1 MDHLQRERRRRP
13 VAVALA
19 VLATAATALA
29 GCGSSS
35 SSGDDAT
42 AATTS
47 SGGGP
52 LHVALL
58 QIAEAEVL
66 DSTVAAFERTLSE
79 RLAPRKVEVD
89 VENAQGD
96 SSLIQSITR
105 DVVSSDAD
113 MLAVIGTPGVIS
125 VAKAETRRPVIAIAM
140 GDPVG
145 AKVSRSLTAPGT
157 NVTGSVDFV
166 EPALVLDELLKVRPQ
181 PRTLGTIYDPGNQNS
196 DVWVKALRDAVADRP
211 GLRLEEVTIAGPG
224 DVAAAARSLA
234 QRSDAIVVGTD
245 ATVVAG
251 MPAVASA
258 ALAERV
264 PLYVVGGDPTVRG
277 VFATLGPDYPTLG
290 ARTGALAARIAEGA
304 DPATTPYVRPG
315 GVEWA
320 VNPDTLEALGLTVPQ
335 QVLAQA
341 GVR

>member
-1 MDHLQRERRRRP
+1 MDHHQRERRRRSL
-13 VAVALA
+13 AGLLA
-19 VLATAATALA
+19 VLAAALVALG

-35 SSGDDAT
+35 SDGDDAT
-42 AATTS
+42 AATAAS
-47 SGGGP
+47 ASGP
-52 LHVALL
+52 LHVELL
-58 QIAEAEVL
+58 QIAEADVL
-66 DSTVAAFERTLSE
+66 DKTVAAFEHTLRE
-79 RLAPRKVEVD
+79 RLAPRAVEVD
-89 VENAQGD
+89 VKNAQGD
-96 SSLIQSITR
+96 GSLIQSISR
-105 DVVSSDAD
+105 ELVSSDAD
-113 MLAVIGTPGVIS
+113 MLAVIGTPAVIS

-145 AKVSRSLTAPGT
+145 AKVARSLDQPGT

-166 EPALVLDELLKVRPQ
+166 APALVLDELLKVSPRP
-181 PRTLGTIYDPGNQNS
+181 RVLGTIYDPGNQNS
-196 DVWVKALRDAVADRP
+196 DVWVKALRAAVADRP

-224 DVAAAARSLA
+224 DIAAAARSLA
-234 QRSDAIVVGTD
+234 QRADAIVVGTD

-290 ARTGALAARIAEGA
+290 ARTGALAARIADGA

-320 VNPDTLEALGLTVPQ
+320 INPGTRDALGLTVPREI
-335 QVLAQA
+335 LTQA
-341 GVR
+341 DVR

>member
-1 MDHLQRERRRRP
+1 MDQLQRERRRRSL
-13 VAVALA
+13 AVALA
-19 VLATAATALA
+19 VLAAALVALA

-35 SSGDDAT
+35 SESDDAT
-42 AATTS
+42 AATAPS
-47 SGGGP
+47 ADGP

-66 DSTVAAFERTLSE
+66 DKTVAAFERQLRSD
-79 RLAPRKVEVD
+79 LAPREVTVD
-89 VENAQGD
+89 VKNAQGD
-96 SSLIQSITR
+96 ASLIQSISR
-105 DVVSSDAD
+105 DIVSSDAD
-113 MLAVIGTPGVIS
+113 MLAVIGTPAVIS
-125 VAKAETRRPVIAIAM
+125 VAKSETRRPVIAIAM

-145 AKVSRSLTAPGT
+145 AKVSRSLERPGT

-166 EPALVLDELLKVRPQ
+166 EPSLVLDQLLKVSPQ

-196 DVWVKALRDAVADRP
+196 DVWVKALREAVAGRP
-211 GLRLEEVTIAGPG
+211 GLSLEEVTIGGPG
-224 DVAAAARSLA
+224 DIAAAARSLA

-251 MPAVASA
+251 MPAVAAAASA
-258 ALAERV
+258 EQV

-290 ARTGALAARIAEGA
+290 ARTGALAATVAAGA
-304 DPATTPYVRPG
+304 DPAATPYVTPG

-320 VNPDTLEALGLTVPQ
+320 INPDTLRALDLTVPPQ
-335 QVLAQA
+335 ILTQA
-341 GVR
+341 GIR